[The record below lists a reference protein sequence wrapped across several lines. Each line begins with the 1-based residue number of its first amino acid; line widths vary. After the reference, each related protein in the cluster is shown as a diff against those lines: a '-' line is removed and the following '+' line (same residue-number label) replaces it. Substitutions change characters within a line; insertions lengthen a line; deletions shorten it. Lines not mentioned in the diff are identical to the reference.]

1 MGPFASL
8 PMSPRL
14 LSIAILLSA
23 VVAIAGAML
32 GGAAVWL
39 LYIGK
44 PLTTLLILL
53 LAASAAPS
61 VGKRYRRAVLAGMAL
76 SLVGDVLLM
85 LPTDLFVPGL
95 IAFLLAHVGYIAA
108 FAPGSSAKA
117 RVAAGVAL
125 ALVAGANLAGLLP
138 HIGADLKIPVLA
150 YVAVLATMAA
160 LALARAWTPTI
171 AQALPRSARFAA
183 AGGLAFVLS
192 DSLLAW
198 DKFGGGL
205 PLAPPLILSTYW
217 FAQWCIARSVQAR

>member
-1 MGPFASL
+1 MPF
-8 PMSPRL
+8 RR
-14 LSIAILLSA
+14 LSIAILSSA
-23 VVAIAGAML
+23 VAAIAGARL
-32 GGAAVWL
+32 GGDAQWL
-39 LYIGK
+39 LYLGK

-61 VGKRYRRAVLAGMAL
+61 VGRRYRLAVLAGMAL

-85 LPTDLFVPGL
+85 VPTDLFVPGL
-95 IAFLLAHVGYIAA
+95 IAFLLAHIGYIAA

-117 RVAAGVAL
+117 RATAGVVL
-125 ALVAGANLAGLLP
+125 AMVAGANLAGLLP

-160 LALARAWTPTI
+160 LALARAWTPAV

-205 PLAPPLILSTYW
+205 PLAQPLILSTYW
-217 FAQWCIARSVQAR
+217 IAQWCIARSVEAR

>member
-1 MGPFASL
+1 
-8 PMSPRL
+8 MSPRM
-14 LSIAILLSA
+14 LSTAILLSA

-32 GGAAVWL
+32 GGDGLWF
-39 LYIGK
+39 LYVGK

-53 LAASAAPS
+53 LAASAVPS

-85 LPTDLFVPGL
+85 LPIDLFVPGL
-95 IAFLLAHVGYIAA
+95 IAFLLAHLGYIAA

-117 RVAAGVAL
+117 RIAAGVAL

-160 LALARAWTPTI
+160 LALARAWTPAI

-205 PLAPPLILSTYW
+205 PLAQPLILATYW
-217 FAQWCIARSVQAR
+217 LAQGGIARSVAAR

>member
-1 MGPFASL
+1 MP
-8 PMSPRL
+8 PRL
-14 LSIAILLSA
+14 LSVAILLSA
-23 VVAIAGAML
+23 VAAIAGARL
-32 GGAAVWL
+32 GGDATWL
-39 LYIGK
+39 LYVGK
-44 PLTTLLILL
+44 PLTTLLILG
-53 LAASAAPS
+53 LAASAAPP
-61 VGKRYRRAVLAGMAL
+61 VGRRYRVAVLAGMAL

-95 IAFLLAHVGYIAA
+95 IAFLLAHLGYIAA

-117 RVAAGVAL
+117 RVAAGVVL

-160 LALARAWTPTI
+160 LALARAWTPAI

-205 PLAPPLILSTYW
+205 PLAQPLILATYW
-217 FAQWCIARSVQAR
+217 FAQWCIARSVAAR

>member
-1 MGPFASL
+1 
-8 PMSPRL
+8 MSPRL
-14 LSIAILLSA
+14 LSVAILLSA
-23 VVAIAGAML
+23 VAAIAGAMF
-32 GGAAVWL
+32 GGDGLWF

-53 LAASAAPS
+53 LAASAVPS
-61 VGKRYRRAVLAGMAL
+61 VGKRYRVAVLAGMAL

-117 RVAAGVAL
+117 RVAAGVVL

-138 HIGADLKIPVLA
+138 HIGADLKTPVLA

-160 LALARAWTPTI
+160 LALARVWTPAI

-205 PLAPPLILSTYW
+205 PLAQPLILATYW
-217 FAQWCIARSVQAR
+217 FAQWCIARSVAAR